1 MHTNSLYSTARQR
14 GGTFLGL
21 VLGVLIGLFAALAVA
36 VYVTKVPIPFS
47 KRNNTVMGSIEQ
59 EQAKN
64 QDWDPNA
71 PLAGKKSTSVRTNA
85 EIAAAQAEAGSTTT
99 SKTGKIDLNAPN
111 EAAAAAATEA
121 KAKVVLKPSPKP
133 ALNPDSDD
141 PLADLLKS
149 KVAVAPSPKP
159 LVLQGDL
166 SSAVTAEPFIY
177 YVQIGAF
184 VNNEEAESQRA
195 KAAMAGFDA
204 RVSEREQAGRQVFRV
219 RLGPFDSKDLADRTK
234 ASVQANGLD
243 AALVRVQR

>member
-1 MHTNSLYSTARQR
+1 MHTNSFYSTKRQR

-71 PLAGKKSTSVRTNA
+71 PLAGKKTTSVSAKPAASTSTQP
-85 EIAAAQAEAGSTTT
+85 ESGDAAAPRNKAE
-99 SKTGKIDLNAPN
+99 DD
-111 EAAAAAATEA
+111 A
-121 KAKVVLKPSPKP
+121 KPSEKLKPSPKP

-149 KVAVAPSPKP
+149 KAAPSPKP
-159 LVLQGDL
+159 LALQGDL
-166 SSAVTAEPFIY
+166 STAMTIEPFIY

-184 VNNEEAESQRA
+184 VNSDEAESQRA

-204 RVSEREQAGRQVFRV
+204 RISEREQAGRQIFRV
-219 RLGPFDSKDLADRTK
+219 RLGPFDSKDLADRAKSTIE
-234 ASVQANGLD
+234 ATGLD
-243 AALVRVQR
+243 GALVRVQR

>member
-1 MHTNSLYSTARQR
+1 MHTNSFYSTTRQR

-47 KRNNTVMGSIEQ
+47 KRNNTAMGTIEQ

-71 PLAGKKSTSVRTNA
+71 PLAGKKASTASANSTASAPTQPENGD
-85 EIAAAQAEAGSTTT
+85 AAAPRTKTEAEA
-99 SKTGKIDLNAPN
+99 KPN
-111 EAAAAAATEA
+111 E
-121 KAKVVLKPSPKP
+121 KLKPSPKP
-133 ALNPDSDD
+133 ALDPDSDD

-149 KVAVAPSPKP
+149 KTAPSPKP
-159 LVLQGDL
+159 QALQGDL
-166 SSAVTAEPFIY
+166 STAMTVEPFIY

-184 VNNEEAESQRA
+184 VNSDEAESQRA

-204 RVSEREQAGRQVFRV
+204 RISEREQAGRQIFRV
-219 RLGPFDSKDLADRTK
+219 RLGPFDSKDLADRAKSTIE
-234 ASVQANGLD
+234 ATGLD
-243 AALVRVQR
+243 GALVRVQR

>member
-1 MHTNSLYSTARQR
+1 MHTNSFYSTTRQR

-47 KRNNTVMGSIEQ
+47 KRNNTVMGTIEQ

-71 PLAGKKSTSVRTNA
+71 PLAGKKVSTASANSTASAVTQPENSD
-85 EIAAAQAEAGSTTT
+85 AAAPRTKAEAEA
-99 SKTGKIDLNAPN
+99 KPN
-111 EAAAAAATEA
+111 E
-121 KAKVVLKPSPKP
+121 KLKPSPKP
-133 ALNPDSDD
+133 ALDPDSDD

-149 KVAVAPSPKP
+149 KAAPSPKP
-159 LVLQGDL
+159 QALQGDL
-166 SSAVTAEPFIY
+166 STAMTIEPFIY

-184 VNNEEAESQRA
+184 VNSDEAESQRA

-204 RVSEREQAGRQVFRV
+204 RISEREQAGRQIFRV
-219 RLGPFDSKDLADRTK
+219 RLGPFDSKDLADRAKSTIE
-234 ASVQANGLD
+234 ATGLD
-243 AALVRVQR
+243 GALVRVQR

>member
-1 MHTNSLYSTARQR
+1 MHTNSFYSTKRQR

-64 QDWDPNA
+64 QDWDPNG
-71 PLAGKKSTSVRTNA
+71 PLAGKKTTSASANSTASAVTQPENNEPAAPRTK
-85 EIAAAQAEAGSTTT
+85 AEADD
-99 SKTGKIDLNAPN
+99 SKPSEK
-111 EAAAAAATEA
+111 
-121 KAKVVLKPSPKP
+121 LKPSPKP
-133 ALNPDSDD
+133 AINPDSDD

-149 KVAVAPSPKP
+149 KAAPSPKP
-159 LVLQGDL
+159 QALKGDL
-166 SSAVTAEPFIY
+166 STAMTIEPFIY

-184 VNNEEAESQRA
+184 INSDEAESQRA

-204 RVSEREQAGRQVFRV
+204 RVSEREQAGRQIFRV
-219 RLGPFDSKDLADRTK
+219 RLGPFDSKDLADRAKSTIE
-234 ASVQANGLD
+234 ATGLD
-243 AALVRVQR
+243 GALVRVQR